1 MDDRCPICKN
11 LVERRRDGDYD
22 KKQVLCSRCGP
33 FEISGTALAMLESR
47 IHQDRL
53 VSARLSHAIRSR
65 TSQDKWF
72 FVSSVNLDEL
82 VQNPLPGIPQQVQ
95 NLALWLKAGLSD
107 DRLGR
112 IRCPSL
118 ETLAGMIGAIDGK
131 RVEKLVD
138 HAVKE
143 RIVERGP
150 EMDLLGL
157 SPKGWTMVEP
167 ATART
172 ASKPE
177 PANPEP
183 SSQVVKA
190 HCNECGGERKAH
202 KRASH
207 TVNGKDGE
215 ASWSNTYEVLECC
228 GCSNMSV
235 RHTFSFSEWDQFDS
249 DPLTGQPRL
258 VPGIKETYWP
268 PPTKRRKPEWAQ
280 KLDDDVLRGVL
291 EEVYQA
297 LNAGMI
303 VLASIGTRTLLDRGM
318 FLRIGDPKRGFAGK
332 LDLMQEKGHIGKVER
347 DILESITDAGS
358 AAAHRGFTPS
368 SKTLSTIIETAEN
381 FLHRE
386 FVLKTAAGE
395 VKTATPARHT
405 QK

>member
-11 LVERRRDGDYD
+11 PVERRRDGDYD

-47 IHQDRL
+47 VHHDPL

-65 TSQDKWF
+65 TSQEKWF

-82 VQNPLPGIPQQVQ
+82 IQNPLPGIPQQVQ
-95 NLALWLKAGLSD
+95 NLALWLKARLSD

-112 IRCPSL
+112 VRCPSL
-118 ETLAGMIGAIDGK
+118 ETLAGVIGAIDGK

-138 HAVKE
+138 HAVNE

-167 ATART
+167 ATVRA

-207 TVNGKDGE
+207 TLNGNDGE
-215 ASWSNTYEVLECC
+215 SSWSNTYEVLECC

-235 RHTFSFSEWDQFDS
+235 RHTFWFSEWDQFES

-268 PPTKRRKPEWAQ
+268 PPTKRRKPEWAEIRCPACNGWIDCRDLAQ
-280 KLDDDVLRGVL
+280 VFEHEGPLPHPATRSQVTSCSAMPAPWGSRGSS
-291 EEVYQA
+291 
-297 LNAGMI
+297 
-303 VLASIGTRTLLDRGM
+303 ASAR
-318 FLRIGDPKRGFAGK
+318 
-332 LDLMQEKGHIGKVER
+332 
-347 DILESITDAGS
+347 
-358 AAAHRGFTPS
+358 
-368 SKTLSTIIETAEN
+368 
-381 FLHRE
+381 
-386 FVLKTAAGE
+386 
-395 VKTATPARHT
+395 ARHIAPADRAIAAT
-405 QK
+405 IPIRRLCALRSYVQNGSWRRGTHHAHYRPWFWDR